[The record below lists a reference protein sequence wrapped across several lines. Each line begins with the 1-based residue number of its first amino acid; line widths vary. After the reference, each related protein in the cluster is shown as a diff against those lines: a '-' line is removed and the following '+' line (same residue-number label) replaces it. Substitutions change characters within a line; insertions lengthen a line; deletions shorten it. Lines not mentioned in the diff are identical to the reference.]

1 MGDFDKA
8 IKYHTQHLVI
18 AMEVGDLTG
27 EGRAYGNLRIAY
39 PWQRQCGASSA
50 GSGWSSGGVGGRQ
63 VFRRLL
69 DCAETEPRAANG
81 KIITPGYGPADDAV
95 NLEYYTLLL
104 SVSTAGTIQIQPV

>member
-8 IKYHTQHLVI
+8 IKYHMQHLAI
-18 AMEVGDLTG
+18 AKEVGDLTG

-50 GSGWSSGGVGGRQ
+50 GSGWSSGGVGGSQ

-69 DCAETEPRAANG
+69 ACAETEPRVIAWNARG
-81 KIITPGYGPADDAV
+81 GPVVKLCSPYRLFFLGSAEWIPAFF
-95 NLEYYTLLL
+95 
-104 SVSTAGTIQIQPV
+104 